1 MHGPQPHS
9 RILAPEAI
17 ISAKAPH
24 LESIARILEEPG
36 AITSDTWVATLLP
49 FKILAAFN
57 ISGSDE
63 FVHEPITTWLIF
75 IPLNSL
81 TGTTASGLCGLAVNG
96 TNFDKSTVISSSYV
110 ASSSAF
116 NST

>member
-36 AITSDTWVATLLP
+36 AITSDT
-49 FKILAAFN
+49 
-57 ISGSDE
+57 
-63 FVHEPITTWLIF
+63 
-75 IPLNSL
+75 
-81 TGTTASGLCGLAVNG
+81 
-96 TNFDKSTVISSSYV
+96 
-110 ASSSAF
+110 
-116 NST
+116 